1 MICKCRRIL
10 CFYFLFLFSV
20 FFPFF
25 SIYLQNQKIDKKI
38 WAYPRWKAV
47 YLVISCQY
55 IFIVLSFF
63 SLGMLW
69 WTAVN
74 LYSSCKLIVRKLYRF
89 LYFGR
94 KVFFFSVI
102 KDFLSWHHI
111 HCELC
116 HYLHSFLNYSVTL
129 QLKAH
134 INNQILSCFI
144 VAFDS
149 ILERQAL
156 LTSHKLSKLMLTHW
170 VPDRNLTS

>member
-1 MICKCRRIL
+1 MYSFFVFHLLTWITLFVSEAICDGSVGKDQSCFGKKILVSMICKCRRIL
-10 CFYFLFLFSV
+10 CFYFLFLFFSF
-20 FFPFF
+20 FFPFFF

-94 KVFFFSVI
+94 KVFFS
-102 KDFLSWHHI
+102 L
-111 HCELC
+111 
-116 HYLHSFLNYSVTL
+116 
-129 QLKAH
+129 
-134 INNQILSCFI
+134 
-144 VAFDS
+144 
-149 ILERQAL
+149 
-156 LTSHKLSKLMLTHW
+156 
-170 VPDRNLTS
+170 